1 MNPEITP
8 LPHPLMRILIVD
20 DEPDLVELIALT
32 LKRMRIDSDAAASLS
47 EARASLLLGH
57 YALCLLDLKLP
68 DGDGMDLV
76 EWIQKEMPEMPV
88 AVLTAHA
95 SIEVAVRALK
105 LGAYDFLTKPV
116 DLAVLR
122 QLVTGAI
129 RLSSGTPEPA
139 SGLIGVSPAIE
150 DLKTLIAR
158 VARNQAPVHIHG
170 ETGTGKELV
179 SRLIHTS
186 GSRSDHPFV
195 PINCGAIPSEL
206 LESEFFGHKRGAF
219 TGAVADQLGLI
230 RSAEGGTLFLD
241 EIAELPLSMQ
251 VKLLRFIQEKSIRPV
266 GIAQEVTVD
275 VRIISASHKNLRD
288 EVAGGRFREDL
299 FYRLVVIEL
308 YVPPLRER
316 LSDLALLA
324 QAILSRLALDR
335 PVTLAPGTLERLLEY
350 DYPGNVRELENIL
363 ERALTLADGALIRPE
378 DIRLRRSQRPLA
390 PERPPD
396 RPLREYLDDLE
407 REQMRQAL
415 RECHGNKTE
424 AAKRL
429 GISFRQF
436 RYRMKKLGLG

>member
-1 MNPEITP
+1 MNLKTQPS
-8 LPHPLMRILIVD
+8 LHPSTRILIVD
-20 DEPDLVELIALT
+20 DEPALVELIVLT
-32 LKRMRIDSDAAASLS
+32 LKRMQIESDTASTLS
-47 EARASLLLGH
+47 AARAALLLGR

-76 EWIQKEMPEMPV
+76 EWIQKEMPETPV

-105 LGAYDFLTKPV
+105 LGAFDFLTKPV
-116 DLAVLR
+116 DLTVLR

-129 RLSSGTPEPA
+129 RLASGTPETP

-150 DLKTLIAR
+150 DLKTMIAR

-186 GSRSDHPFV
+186 GSRRDHPFV

-251 VKLLRFIQEKSIRPV
+251 VKLLRFIQEKSVRPV
-266 GIAQEVTVD
+266 GIAQEVPVD

-288 EVAGGRFREDL
+288 EVAQGRFREDL

-324 QAILSRLALDR
+324 QAIVTRLVLGR
-335 PVTLAPGTLERLLEY
+335 PVTFAPCTFERLMAY

-363 ERALTLADGALIRPE
+363 ERALTLADGDLIRPD
-378 DIRLRRSQRPLA
+378 DIRVRRSQRSQA
-390 PERPPD
+390 PERAPD
-396 RPLREYLDDLE
+396 RPLPDYLDDLE

-415 RECHGNKTE
+415 RECRGNKTE